1 MNAIRAGLACSLV
14 SLLAACGGGGGGD
27 EGTGA
32 PLTSSSTYPT
42 AGPTAGDW
50 FSYTQTTQRTVPSAS
65 TATYN
70 YTRHYGNVA
79 ADGSGS
85 YRETSVESAASTTV
99 FDDARATI
107 SYAGGCSYSP
117 AHRAI
122 PPLGAG
128 AGTTYSSSAAR
139 ACVNVPAQY
148 TSATVTVIGKA
159 DGPERRTIPL
169 GTFNTF
175 KHTKTVTNTVP
186 TDASVSTITC
196 WDDMSTGTTVECT
209 MESKTTPT
217 GATSPSSVSTSRIL
231 LAAYGRSGQP
241 AVGPSV
247 RRFAGTW
254 RVQFSGDDTGTCT
267 NVRVA
272 VDGAISGT
280 CAFGGVVPY
289 GVTGQI
295 ADNGAVTVNVNNGAQ
310 LTGTAGSPL
319 AASGTWK
326 LGNATG
332 SWTASHQ

>member
-27 EGTGA
+27 EGALAT
-32 PLTSSSTYPT
+32 TYPST
-42 AGPTAGDW
+42 GPTAGDW
-50 FSYTQTTQRTVPSAS
+50 YSYTQTTQRTVPSAS
-65 TATYN
+65 TSTYN
-70 YTRHYGNVA
+70 YTRLYGSVG

-85 YRETSVESAASTTV
+85 YRETSAESTVTTTV
-99 FDDARATI
+99 FDSAKATI
-107 SYAGGCSYSP
+107 SYGGGCSYSP
-117 AHRAI
+117 AYRAN
-122 PPLGAG
+122 PPLGAS

-139 ACVNVPAQY
+139 TCLSVPAQY
-148 TSATVTVIGKA
+148 TSATVAVTGKA
-159 DGPERRTIPL
+159 DGPERHTIPL

-175 KHTKTVTNTVP
+175 KHTKTVTSTVP
-186 TDASVSTITC
+186 TETSVVTMTC
-196 WDDMSTGTTVECT
+196 WDDMSTGTTVECS
-209 MESKTTPT
+209 MEAKTTPT

-231 LAAYGRSGQP
+231 LAAYGRSGHP
-241 AVGPSV
+241 AVGPAV

-254 RVQFSGDDTGTCT
+254 RVQFSGDDSGNCS

-280 CAFGGVVPY
+280 CAFGGAGSY

-310 LTGTAGSPL
+310 LTGTAGTPL
-319 AASGTWK
+319 AASGNWT
-326 LGNATG
+326 LGNLRG